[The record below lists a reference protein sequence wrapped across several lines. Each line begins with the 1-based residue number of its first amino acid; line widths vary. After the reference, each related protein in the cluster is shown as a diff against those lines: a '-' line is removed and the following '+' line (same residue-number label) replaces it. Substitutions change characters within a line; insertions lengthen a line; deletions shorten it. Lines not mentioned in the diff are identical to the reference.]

1 MRALPCDEELVRVAS
16 LADRIL
22 RYSRRAQ
29 QPHATAEL
37 DSQAKAALA
46 TGRMRPVGRLDKRT
60 TGLLLATDDGDLAYA
75 LNAPGAGCRKAYEA
89 KVRCASAEMP
99 SSDQLSRLTSPPG
112 VILPDGLPA
121 RALSVT
127 VVRKWTQ
134 SYRGGRSRLLV
145 EGQSRKEARRQR
157 RRQAQQQK
165 HSRAE
170 HEDARPDSPVG
181 ASHQAHYCTLRL
193 EIDVGRYHV
202 VRRLLAAVGLPVDSL
217 SRIAIGTLR
226 LGELPIPRAGWCA
239 QKERFVGQNS
249 ARLTYAM
256 MAGVGDSCLLGSE
269 QVDSLW
275 DSAGGRARAAQSRMT
290 SMRDVVPQEG
300 LAEAECLAAWL
311 QHSRALESDSFAHV

>member
-226 LGELPIPRAGWCA
+226 LGELPIPRAG
-239 QKERFVGQNS
+239 
-249 ARLTYAM
+249 
-256 MAGVGDSCLLGSE
+256 DSCLLGSE